1 MRKLAAL
8 LLAFAPLP
16 ALAHGVDDVARAIA
30 EDDPAAL
37 AAALGL
43 GAKANALA
51 NAALEYGETP
61 LARAVETQDPALVD
75 VLLKAGAKTDRA
87 DALGVTPLL
96 LACERGNGAIV
107 AALVAAG
114 APVDQSNADAITPL
128 AMCARFADGEAVRA
142 LLARGAAVESADLRG
157 QTPLMWAAS
166 AGQLDAV
173 SALLA
178 AGAQVNRET
187 ANGFTPLFFALGSG
201 KANVASALIAAGAD
215 VKHRGPESTS
225 ALQMALYQKNW
236 AAAEELVR
244 LGGGDVSEPDREGR
258 RPLHVAAAAGQGS
271 LVAALLERGAEV
283 DALSGPSK
291 ITWVTEANF
300 GMPPPPVQPTTAL
313 MAAAKA
319 GQADVM
325 WQLVRA
331 GANEHFVDGA
341 GVNLVLAAAQG
352 RDPTALTLAIE
363 LVGDSGGGANAADKT
378 GATPLH
384 MLAGGPFFPELPAML
399 RVLAAHGAK
408 ADIPNAKGKTA
419 LQVLADGLATVQAAF
434 HDVFPDK
441 NPEIQVILH

>member
-1 MRKLAAL
+1 MRRLASL
-8 LLAFAPLP
+8 LLAFVPLP

-30 EDDPAAL
+30 EDYPAAL
-37 AAALGL
+37 AAALAH
-43 GAKANALA
+43 GASANAVF
-51 NAALEYGETP
+51 EYGETP

-75 VLLKAGAKTDRA
+75 VLLKARAQTDRA
-87 DALGVTPLL
+87 DTLGVTPLL
-96 LACERGNGAIV
+96 LACERGNSAIV

-114 APVDQSNADAITPL
+114 APVDQSNADAVTPL
-128 AMCARFADGEAVRA
+128 AMCARFSDADA
-142 LLARGAAVESADLRG
+142 LRVLMARGAAVESVDVRG

-166 AGQLDAV
+166 AGKLEAI

-187 ANGFTPLFFALGSG
+187 PNGFTPLFFALASG
-201 KANVASALIAAGAD
+201 KAEVASALIAAGAD
-215 VKHRGPESTS
+215 VKHRGQENTS

-244 LGGGDVSEPDREGR
+244 LGGGDVAELDREGR
-258 RPLHVAAAAGQGS
+258 RPLHVAAAAGQGA

-300 GMPPPPVQPTTAL
+300 GLPPPPVQPTTAL

-352 RDPTALTLAIE
+352 RNAAALGLAIE
-363 LVGDSGGGANAADKT
+363 LAGDANVADKDKT
-378 GATPLH
+378 TALH
-384 MLAGGPFFPELPAML
+384 MLAGGPYFSELPAML
-399 RVLAAHGAK
+399 RVLASHGARP
-408 ADIPNAKGKTA
+408 DVPNSKGKTA
-419 LQVLADGLATVQAAF
+419 LQVLSDGLATVQAAF
-434 HDVFPDK
+434 HEVYPDK
-441 NPEIQVILH
+441 TPANLALSH

>member
-8 LLAFAPLP
+8 LLALMPVP
-16 ALAHGVDDVARAIA
+16 VLAHGVEAVSRAIA
-30 EDDPAAL
+30 DDDAEAL
-37 AAALGL
+37 AAALAHGPN
-43 GAKANALA
+43 GAALA
-51 NAALEYGETP
+51 NAVLEYGETP

-75 VLLKAGAKTDRA
+75 ALLKAGAKTDRA

-96 LACERGNGAIV
+96 LACERGNSAIV
-107 AALVAAG
+107 AALLAAG
-114 APVDQSNADAITPL
+114 APVDQSNADAVTPL
-128 AMCARFADGEAVRA
+128 AMCARFADGAAVRG
-142 LLARGAAVESADLRG
+142 LLALRAAVDSVDVRG

-166 AGQLDAV
+166 AGRPEAIA
-173 SALLA
+173 ALLG
-178 AGAQVNRET
+178 AGADANRAT
-187 ANGFTPLFFALGSG
+187 PGGFTPLFFALASG
-201 KANVASALIAAGAD
+201 NAEAASALIAAGAD
-215 VKHRGPESTS
+215 VKHRGPENTS

-244 LGGGDVSEPDREGR
+244 LGGGDVSELDREGR

-271 LVAALLERGAEV
+271 LVAALLERGAEP

-300 GMPPPPVQPTTAL
+300 GLPPPPVQPTTAL

-352 RDPTALTLAIE
+352 RNATALGLA
-363 LVGDSGGGANAADKT
+363 LDLAGDANVADKDKT
-378 GATPLH
+378 TALH

-399 RVLAAHGAK
+399 RVLAAKGAR

-419 LQVLADGLATVQAAF
+419 LQVLTDGLATVQAAF
-434 HDVFPDK
+434 HEVFPDK
-441 NPEIQVILH
+441 TPAIQIIVH

>member
-8 LLAFAPLP
+8 LLAFSPLP
-16 ALAHGVDDVARAIA
+16 AVAHGVEAVSRAIA
-30 EDDPAAL
+30 EDDPEAL
-37 AAALGL
+37 AAALAHGP
-43 GAKANALA
+43 KAAALA
-51 NAALEYGETP
+51 NAVLEYGETP

-75 VLLKAGAKTDRA
+75 VLLKARAQTDRP

-114 APVDQSNADAITPL
+114 APVDQSNPDAVTPL
-128 AMCARFADGEAVRA
+128 AMCARFADVEAVRA
-142 LLARGAAVESADLRG
+142 LLAHGAAVESVDARG

-166 AGQLDAV
+166 AGRLDAV

-178 AGAQVNRET
+178 SGAQVNRET
-187 ANGFTPLFFALGSG
+187 PNGFTPLFFALASG
-201 KANVASALIAAGAD
+201 KANVASALIAAGSD
-215 VKHRGPESTS
+215 VKHRGPENTS

-244 LGGGDVSEPDREGR
+244 LGGGDVAELDRQGR

-271 LVAALLERGAEV
+271 LIAALLERGAEV

-331 GANEHFVDGA
+331 GADEHFVDGA

-352 RDPTALTLAIE
+352 RSAAALGLAIE
-363 LVGDSGGGANAADKT
+363 LAGDANAADKDKT
-378 GATPLH
+378 TALH

-399 RVLAAHGAK
+399 RALASHGAK

-419 LQVLADGLATVQAAF
+419 LQVLEGGLATVQAAF
-434 HDVFPDK
+434 HEVYPDK
-441 NPEIQVILH
+441 APSSLALTH

>member
-1 MRKLAAL
+1 ML
-8 LLAFAPLP
+8 LVFMPLP
-16 ALAHGVDDVARAIA
+16 AMAHGAGDIARAIA
-30 EDDPAAL
+30 EDDVDAL
-37 AAALGL
+37 AAALVHG
-43 GAKANALA
+43 GNANGV
-51 NAALEYGETP
+51 LEFSETP

-75 VLLKAGAKTDRA
+75 VLLRAGATTDRA

-96 LACERGNGAIV
+96 LACERGNATIV
-107 AALVAAG
+107 TALVEAG
-114 APVDQSNADAITPL
+114 APVDQSNPDAVTPL
-128 AMCARFADGEAVRA
+128 AMCARFAEAETVST
-142 LLARGAAVESADLRG
+142 LLARGAAADSGDLRG

-166 AGQLDAV
+166 AGQLSAV

-187 ANGFTPLFFALGSG
+187 PNGFTPLFFALASG
-201 KANVASALIAAGAD
+201 KAHVASALIAAGAD
-215 VKHRGPESTS
+215 VQHRGPENTS

-244 LGGGDVSEPDREGR
+244 LGGGDVAEPDRQGL
-258 RPLHVAAAAGQGS
+258 RPLPVGAAAGQGA

-313 MAAAKA
+313 MAAARA
-319 GQADVM
+319 GQADIM

-352 RDPTALTLAIE
+352 KDPTALTLAIE
-363 LVGDSGGGANAADKT
+363 LAGNANAADRDKT
-378 GATPLH
+378 TALH
-384 MLAGGPFFPELPAML
+384 LLAGGPFFAELPAML
-399 RVLAAHGAK
+399 RVLAAKGAR

-419 LQVLADGLATVQAAF
+419 LQILTDGLATVQAAF
-434 HDVFPDK
+434 HEVYPDK
-441 NPEIQVILH
+441 PPASLALSH

>member
-1 MRKLAAL
+1 MRKVAAL
-8 LLAFAPLP
+8 LLVFAPLP
-16 ALAHGVDDVARAIA
+16 ALAHGADDVARAIA
-30 EDDPAAL
+30 DDDPAAL
-37 AAALGL
+37 AAALGH
-43 GAKANALA
+43 GPNAAALA
-51 NAALEYGETP
+51 NAELDFGETP

-75 VLLKAGAKTDRA
+75 ALLKAGAKTDHA

-107 AALVAAG
+107 SALVAAG
-114 APVDQSNADAITPL
+114 APVDQSNADAVTPL
-128 AMCARFADGEAVRA
+128 AMCARFADAEAVRA
-142 LLARGAAVESADLRG
+142 LLARGAAVDSTDVRG

-166 AGQLDAV
+166 AGRLDAV

-187 ANGFTPLFFALGSG
+187 PTGFTPLFFALASG
-201 KANVASALIAAGAD
+201 KAAAASALIAAGAD
-215 VKHRGPESTS
+215 VRHRGPENTS
-225 ALQMALYQKNW
+225 ALQMALYQKDW

-244 LGGGDVSEPDREGR
+244 QGGGDVSELDREGR
-258 RPLHVAAAAGQGS
+258 RPLHVAAAAGQGA
-271 LVAALLERGAEV
+271 LVSALLERGAEV

-319 GQADVM
+319 GQAEMM

-352 RDPTALTLAIE
+352 RNAAALELAIE
-363 LVGDSGGGANAADKT
+363 LAGDANAADKDKT
-378 GATPLH
+378 TALH
-384 MLAGGPFFPELPAML
+384 MLAAGPFFPELPAML
-399 RVLAAHGAK
+399 RVLAAHGAR
-408 ADIPNAKGKTA
+408 ADIPNARGKTA
-419 LQVLADGLATVQAAF
+419 LQVLTDGLATVQAAF
-434 HDVFPDK
+434 HEVYPDK
-441 NPEIQVILH
+441 PSTSEALTH

>member
-1 MRKLAAL
+1 MRRLASL
-8 LLAFAPLP
+8 LLAFVPLP
-16 ALAHGVDDVARAIA
+16 ALAHGLEDVARAIA

-37 AAALGL
+37 AAALAHG
-43 GAKANALA
+43 ANA
-51 NAALEYGETP
+51 NAVFEYGETP

-75 VLLKAGAKTDRA
+75 VLLKARAQTDRA
-87 DALGVTPLL
+87 DTLGVTPLL
-96 LACERGNGAIV
+96 LACERGNSAIV

-114 APVDQSNADAITPL
+114 APVDQSNADAVTPL
-128 AMCARFADGEAVRA
+128 AMCARFSDADALRA
-142 LLARGAAVESADLRG
+142 LMARGAAVESVDVRG

-166 AGQLDAV
+166 AGKQEAV

-187 ANGFTPLFFALGSG
+187 PNGFTPLFFALASG
-201 KANVASALIAAGAD
+201 KAEVASALIAAGAD
-215 VKHRGPESTS
+215 VKHRGPENTS

-236 AAAEELVR
+236 VAAEELVR
-244 LGGGDVSEPDREGR
+244 LGGGDVAELDREGR
-258 RPLHVAAAAGQGS
+258 RPLHVAAAAGQGA

-300 GMPPPPVQPTTAL
+300 GLPPPPVQPTTAL

-352 RDPTALTLAIE
+352 RNAAALGLAIE
-363 LVGDSGGGANAADKT
+363 LAGDANVADKDKT
-378 GATPLH
+378 TALH
-384 MLAGGPFFPELPAML
+384 MLAGGPYFPELPAML
-399 RVLAAHGAK
+399 RVLASHGAK
-408 ADIPNAKGKTA
+408 ADLPNAKGKTA
-419 LQVLADGLATVQAAF
+419 LQVLSDGLATVRAAF
-434 HDVFPDK
+434 HEVYPDK
-441 NPEIQVILH
+441 TPANLALSH

>member
-1 MRKLAAL
+1 MRKFLALA
-8 LLAFAPLP
+8 LAFTPLP
-16 ALAHGVDDVARAIA
+16 AMAHGAEAVSRAIA
-30 EDDPAAL
+30 EDDADALVAAL
-37 AAALGL
+37 SH
-43 GAKANALA
+43 GADA

-75 VLLKAGAKTDRA
+75 ALLRAGAKTDRA

-107 AALVAAG
+107 TALVAAG
-114 APVDQSNADAITPL
+114 APVDQSNADAVTPL
-128 AMCARFADGEAVRA
+128 AMCARFSDAEAVRA
-142 LLARGAAVESADLRG
+142 LLTKGASADSVDLRG

-166 AGQLDAV
+166 AGKLDAA

-187 ANGFTPLFFALGSG
+187 PNGFTPLFFALAGRN
-201 KANVASALIAAGAD
+201 ANLASALIAAGAD
-215 VKHRGPESTS
+215 VKHRGPENTS

-244 LGGGDVSEPDREGR
+244 LGGGDVAEPDREGR
-258 RPLHVAAAAGQGS
+258 RPLHVAAAAGQAS
-271 LVAALLERGAEV
+271 LVAALLERGADV

-331 GANEHFVDGA
+331 GADEHFVDGA
-341 GVNLVLAAAQG
+341 GVNLVLAAVQG
-352 RDPTALTLAIE
+352 RNATALGLAIE
-363 LVGDSGGGANAADKT
+363 LAGDANVADKNRT
-378 GATPLH
+378 TALQ

-399 RVLAAHGAK
+399 HVLAAHGAR

-419 LQVLADGLATVQAAF
+419 LQVLTDGLATVQAAF
-434 HDVFPDK
+434 HEVYPDK
-441 NPEIQVILH
+441 APASLALSH

>member
-1 MRKLAAL
+1 MHKLAAL

-16 ALAHGVDDVARAIA
+16 AIAHGVEDVARAIA

-37 AAALGL
+37 AAALAH
-43 GAKANALA
+43 GASANAV
-51 NAALEYGETP
+51 LEYGETP
-61 LARAVETQDPALVD
+61 LARAVEAQDSALVD
-75 VLLKAGAKTDRA
+75 VLLKARAQTDRA

-107 AALVAAG
+107 ASLVAAG
-114 APVDQSNADAITPL
+114 APVDQSNTDAVTPL
-128 AMCARFADGEAVRA
+128 AMCARFSDADAVRA
-142 LLARGAAVESADLRG
+142 LLARGAAVESADVRG

-166 AGQLDAV
+166 AGNLDAV
-173 SALLA
+173 SSLLA
-178 AGAQVNRET
+178 AGGQVNRET
-187 ANGFTPLFFALGSG
+187 PGGFTPLFFALASG
-201 KANVASALIAAGAD
+201 KAAVVSALIAAGAD
-215 VKHRGPESTS
+215 VKHRGPENTS

-244 LGGGDVSEPDREGR
+244 IGGGDVGELDREGR
-258 RPLHVAAAAGQGS
+258 RPLHVAAAAGQGT

-331 GANEHFVDGA
+331 GADEHFVDGA

-352 RDPTALTLAIE
+352 RNAAALSLAIE
-363 LVGDSGGGANAADKT
+363 LAGDANVADKNKT
-378 GATPLH
+378 TALH

-399 RVLAAHGAK
+399 RVLASHGAK

-419 LQVLADGLATVQAAF
+419 LQILTDGLATVQAAF
-434 HDVFPDK
+434 HEVYPDK
-441 NPEIQVILH
+441 APASLATTP

>member
-1 MRKLAAL
+1 MRRLVAL
-8 LLAFAPLP
+8 LLAITPLP
-16 ALAHGVDDVARAIA
+16 ATAHGVDDIARAIA
-30 EDDPAAL
+30 EDDAQAL
-37 AAALGL
+37 AAALAHG
-43 GAKANALA
+43 GNANAVLD
-51 NAALEYGETP
+51 YGETP

-75 VLLKAGAKTDRA
+75 VLLKARAQTDRP

-107 AALVAAG
+107 AALVTAG
-114 APVDQSNADAITPL
+114 APVDQSNPDAVTPL
-128 AMCARFADGEAVRA
+128 AMCARFSGAEAVRA
-142 LLARGAAVESADLRG
+142 LLARGAAVESVDLRG

-166 AGQLDAV
+166 AGRLDAV

-178 AGAQVNRET
+178 AGAQVNRAT
-187 ANGFTPLFFALGSG
+187 PNGFTPLFFALASG

-215 VKHRGPESTS
+215 VKHRGPENTS

-244 LGGGDVSEPDREGR
+244 IGGGDVSELDREGR

-283 DALSGPSK
+283 DALSGPST

-352 RDPTALTLAIE
+352 RNATALGLA
-363 LVGDSGGGANAADKT
+363 LDLAGDANVADNDKT
-378 GATPLH
+378 TALH
-384 MLAGGPFFPELPAML
+384 VLAGGPYFPELPAML
-399 RVLAAHGAK
+399 RVLAAKGAR
-408 ADIPNAKGKTA
+408 ADIPNARGKTA
-419 LQVLADGLATVQAAF
+419 LQVLTDGLATVQAAF
-434 HDVFPDK
+434 HEVYQERTGAAPA
-441 NPEIQVILH
+441 LSR

>member
-1 MRKLAAL
+1 MRRLAAL
-8 LLAFAPLP
+8 LLVCMPLP
-16 ALAHGVDDVARAIA
+16 AMAHGAGDIARAIA
-30 EDDPAAL
+30 EDDVDAL
-37 AAALGL
+37 AAALAHG
-43 GAKANALA
+43 GNANGV
-51 NAALEYGETP
+51 LEFGETP

-75 VLLKAGAKTDRA
+75 VLLRAGATTDRA

-96 LACERGNGAIV
+96 LACERGNATIV
-107 AALVAAG
+107 TALVEAG
-114 APVDQSNADAITPL
+114 APVDQSNPDAVTPL
-128 AMCARFADGEAVRA
+128 AMCARFAEAETVST
-142 LLARGAAVESADLRG
+142 LLARGAAADSGDLRG

-166 AGQLDAV
+166 AGQLSAV

-187 ANGFTPLFFALGSG
+187 PNGFTPLFFALASG
-201 KANVASALIAAGAD
+201 KAHVASALIAAGAD
-215 VKHRGPESTS
+215 VQHRGPENTS

-244 LGGGDVSEPDREGR
+244 LGGGDVAEPDRQGL
-258 RPLHVAAAAGQGS
+258 RPLHVAAAAGQGA

-313 MAAAKA
+313 MAAARA
-319 GQADVM
+319 GQADIM

-352 RDPTALTLAIE
+352 KDPTALTLAIE
-363 LVGDSGGGANAADKT
+363 LAGNANAADRDKT
-378 GATPLH
+378 TALH
-384 MLAGGPFFPELPAML
+384 LLAGGPFFAELPAML
-399 RVLAAHGAK
+399 RVLAAKGAR

-419 LQVLADGLATVQAAF
+419 LQILTDGLATVQAAF
-434 HDVFPDK
+434 HEVYPDK
-441 NPEIQVILH
+441 PPASLALSH

>member
-1 MRKLAAL
+1 MRRLAAL
-8 LLAFAPLP
+8 LLALLPLP
-16 ALAHGVDDVARAIA
+16 AMAHGVEDIARAIA
-30 EDDPAAL
+30 EDDPDAL
-37 AAALGL
+37 AAALAH
-43 GAKANALA
+43 GASANAVLD
-51 NAALEYGETP
+51 YGETP

-75 VLLKAGAKTDRA
+75 VLLKAKAQTDRA

-96 LACERGNGAIV
+96 LACERGNSAIV
-107 AALVAAG
+107 AALVTAG
-114 APVDQSNADAITPL
+114 APVDQSNPDAVTPL
-128 AMCARFADGEAVRA
+128 AMCARFSDADAVRA
-142 LLARGAAVESADLRG
+142 LLARGAAFESADLRG

-166 AGQLDAV
+166 AGRLDAV

-178 AGAQVNRET
+178 AGAQVNRAT
-187 ANGFTPLFFALGSG
+187 PNGFTPLFFALASG

-215 VKHRGPESTS
+215 VKHRGPENTS

-244 LGGGDVSEPDREGR
+244 LGGGDVAELDREGR
-258 RPLHVAAAAGQGS
+258 RPLQVAAAAGQGS

-283 DALSGPSK
+283 DALSGLST

-352 RDPTALTLAIE
+352 RNATALGLA
-363 LVGDSGGGANAADKT
+363 LDLAGDANVADKDKT
-378 GATPLH
+378 TALH

-399 RVLAAHGAK
+399 RVLAAKGAR
-408 ADIPNAKGKTA
+408 ADIPNARGKTA
-419 LQVLADGLATVQAAF
+419 LQVLTDGLATVQAAF
-434 HDVFPDK
+434 HEVYPDK
-441 NPEIQVILH
+441 AAAALALSH